1 MKRSAILTVLLTL
14 LVTSAFAQRPPTLT
28 DDDIESPKPKAEE
41 KEKPIPAGVST
52 ATTNSAWEEFSSQ
65 EGGFT
70 AKWPGKPT
78 EKSQQ
83 VETDSGQLDQKMFAL
98 EKNRIGYGVIYFDL
112 PAPVKSVEEMEMRF
126 AGVRSRFLKNDKV
139 KLLTERVMTLAGYA
153 GKEFQ
158 YEQGD
163 RLVTMK
169 IFAIEQRVYSV
180 FLATQKD
187 KHPPGSE
194 SPFFSSFRIIG
205 Q

>member
-41 KEKPIPAGVST
+41 KGKPIPAGVST

-98 EKNRIGYGVIYFDL
+98 EKNGIGYGVIYSQEVVEY
-112 PAPVKSVEEMEMRF
+112 PA
-126 AGVRSRFLKNDKV
+126 ACC
-139 KLLTERVMTLAGYA
+139 
-153 GKEFQ
+153 
-158 YEQGD
+158 
-163 RLVTMK
+163 
-169 IFAIEQRVYSV
+169 
-180 FLATQKD
+180 
-187 KHPPGSE
+187 GSD
-194 SPFFSSFRIIG
+194 SSFSLRYPVSLLRG
-205 Q
+205 SLFFLLEKRRSHPN